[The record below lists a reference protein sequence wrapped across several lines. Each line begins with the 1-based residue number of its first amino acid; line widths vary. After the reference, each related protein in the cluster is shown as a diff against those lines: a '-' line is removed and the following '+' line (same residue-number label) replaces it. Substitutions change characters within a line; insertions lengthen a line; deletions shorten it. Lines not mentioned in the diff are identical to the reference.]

1 MQHYF
6 ENDYVSIGYDQA
18 NDIIITTWLTT
29 PTSSEFKEGMNT
41 TIKALEHFG
50 TGKVIWDTR
59 KLGIL
64 HPDDQ
69 QWAATEHYNNA
80 IKAGYSHAVLL
91 IPEDIFSQMSLDD
104 TVSQVQNLIPVTYTP
119 TVEGAIE
126 WMKQY

>member
-6 ENDYVSIGYDQA
+6 ENDHVSIGYDQA
-18 NDIIITTWLTT
+18 NHIIITTWLTT
-29 PTSSEFKEGMNT
+29 PTQSEFRDGMNI
-41 TIKALEHFG
+41 TIKAIEHFG

-59 KLGIL
+59 LLGIL

-80 IKAGYSHAVLL
+80 LKAGYSHAALL

-104 TVSQVQNLIPVTYTP
+104 TVSQVENLIPVTYTP
-119 TVEGAIE
+119 TVEIAIE
-126 WMKQY
+126 WMKQF